1 MLSDYV
7 EIISSV
13 LAPVLLISGAGLL
26 ALSIQTRYGRVID
39 RIRQFGAEMRKDYP
53 GCCSDEMRKKRQK
66 SVQTQTEI
74 LLKRGRYLRN
84 SLFSLYLAVLFASL
98 TSFLI
103 MVSFSMETNGVEV
116 ALLSVGLLFLVIGM
130 AYAIA
135 DVALSYRAVEL
146 EIELEELI

>member
-1 MLSDYV
+1 MSDYV
-7 EIISSV
+7 PIISSV

-39 RIRQFGAEMRKDYP
+39 RIREFGFEMRQGHP
-53 GCCSDEMRKKRQK
+53 ECCSEETRNRRKK
-66 SVQTQTEI
+66 SVVTQTEI

-103 MVSFSMETNGVEV
+103 LLSFMIETKGLEIV
-116 ALLSVGLLFLVIGM
+116 LLSVGMLFLVLGM
-130 AYAIA
+130 ASAIQ
-135 DVALSYRAVEL
+135 DVALSYKAVEL
-146 EIELEELI
+146 EIELEKLL